1 MNFVPVIGSIAL
13 WTGAFVGLLKLFDW
27 LLSAKQKERLAFRA
41 AALWVW
47 LDDQRLG
54 RFVST
59 VRSLRSQRI
68 LSLTAHCIVTLIV
81 VSFLGRVFLGW
92 SVPVDIYIGTPRLF
106 IYQVWIDVAAI
117 FLSAALLTFV
127 LHPRLSTWIA
137 GASSLS
143 RFFYRA
149 GSVALVSYAIM
160 RFYIWGLMVMGLP
173 LGKNI
178 WDGSK
183 FLSPASFAPGTVE
196 MYGGKLKVLLISAIT
211 AAIGA
216 PLLIETLLLIIILL
230 CSIGWVLL
238 IWCLISI
245 HIVVKF
251 LVLRIAE
258 HKDGPVLG
266 ISALLVA
273 IGALLKVFGW

>member
-1 MNFVPVIGSIAL
+1 MKLVPVIGSIAL
-13 WTGAFVGLLKLFDW
+13 WTGAFIGLLKLVDW
-27 LLSAKQKERLAFRA
+27 FLSARQKEKLAFWA

-54 RFVST
+54 RFVSA
-59 VRSLRSQRI
+59 VRSSHSQRV

-81 VSFLGRVFLGW
+81 LSFLGRVFLGW
-92 SVPVDIYIGTPRLF
+92 SVPLDIYIGTPRLYIF
-106 IYQVWIDVAAI
+106 QVWIDVTAI
-117 FLSAALLTFV
+117 FLSSVLLTFV
-127 LHPRLSTWIA
+127 LHPRLSSWIA

-143 RFFYRA
+143 HFFCRA
-149 GSVALVSYAIM
+149 SLAAIFSYAIM
-160 RFYIWGLMVMGLP
+160 RLYILGLLSAGLP
-173 LGKNI
+173 LGKLI

-196 MYGGKLKVLLISAIT
+196 SYGGKPAVVLVHTIT
-211 AAIGA
+211 ALIGA
-216 PLLIETLLLIIILL
+216 PLLIETVLLVTIIF

-238 IWCLISI
+238 IWLLITLHVI
-245 HIVVKF
+245 VKF
-251 LVLRIAE
+251 FVLRIAE

-273 IGALLKVFGW
+273 IGALVKAFGW